1 MKYLFIYWIWI
12 DCTISITIEKFDWNV
27 IHKKHMD
34 KFFIQMNISVLK
46 KNILLKNEFHLKH
59 DKNYVG
65 GLYIKIHFICLS
77 KC

>member
-12 DCTISITIEKFDWNV
+12 DCTIPITIEIFDLNV
-27 IHKKHMD
+27 ISQKNMD
-34 KFFIQMNISVLK
+34 KFFIRMNISVLK
-46 KNILLKNEFHLKH
+46 KNILLKKYFHFKD

-65 GLYIKIHFICLS
+65 GLYTKIHFICLS